1 MKKSISRTPAVPSTT
16 ATIRVL
22 KIGKCTSN
30 SGKSKLTYQIGSVN
44 GTDIYVCVT
53 GNTGTG
59 FYSKEWL
66 SLDDI
71 ESICV
76 KGKPFTSYQLL
87 PLLRCKSTNT
97 PAFLLAALLNE
108 GLMQKGT
115 KKKRTY
121 EATDAAPFKAE
132 AKRLYVTSVNLPAGD
147 TATKHSA
154 TTLDAAKTKAHAST
168 PAATASTKPA
178 TTPKKTPASG
188 PRKQNKK

>member
-1 MKKSISRTPAVPSTT
+1 MKTVTRNNPASEIRT
-16 ATIRVL
+16 L
-22 KIGKCTSN
+22 KIASCSSL
-30 SGKSKLTYQIGSVN
+30 SGKAKLKYQVGCTPNS
-44 GTDIYVCVT
+44 DIYFRISENSN
-53 GNTGTG
+53 GG

-71 ESICV
+71 ESICA

-87 PLLRCKSTNT
+87 PLLRCKSINT
-97 PAFLLAALLNE
+97 PAFILASLLTE

-121 EATDAAPFKAE
+121 EATDAAPFKA
-132 AKRLYVTSVNLPAGD
+132 AIRKLYTTGVNLPAGD

-154 TTLDAAKTKAHAST
+154 VTLDAAKAKAHTSPPT
-168 PAATASTKPA
+168 AAAPTKPA
-178 TTPKKTPASG
+178 TTAKKSPTKN

>member
-1 MKKSISRTPAVPSTT
+1 MNKSINRTSAVPSTT

-30 SGKSKLTYQIGSVN
+30 SGKSRLEYQLGSKTGN
-44 GTDIYVCVT
+44 DAYVRVT
-53 GNTGTG
+53 GNTGSG

-97 PAFLLAALLNE
+97 AAFILATLLTE

-115 KKKRTY
+115 KKKRTF
-121 EATDAAPFKAE
+121 EATDAAPFKA
-132 AKRLYVTSVNLPAGD
+132 AIRKLYVTGVNLPAGD

-154 TTLDAAKTKAHAST
+154 ST
-168 PAATASTKPA
+168 PTATARTKPA